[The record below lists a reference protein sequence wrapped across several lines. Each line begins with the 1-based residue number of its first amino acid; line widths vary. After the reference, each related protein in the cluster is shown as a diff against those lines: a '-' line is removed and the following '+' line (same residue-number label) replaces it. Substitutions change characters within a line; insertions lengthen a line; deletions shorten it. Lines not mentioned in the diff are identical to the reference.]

1 MKTLHKHQANELT
14 ITEQNGRINV
24 RTKQEVEI
32 DNYYMKKEKD
42 TLEVFK
48 LIIIGAGIAFCLAL
62 GYGLIKIF

>member
-1 MKTLHKHQANELT
+1 
-14 ITEQNGRINV
+14 
-24 RTKQEVEI
+24 
-32 DNYYMKKEKD
+32 MKKEKD